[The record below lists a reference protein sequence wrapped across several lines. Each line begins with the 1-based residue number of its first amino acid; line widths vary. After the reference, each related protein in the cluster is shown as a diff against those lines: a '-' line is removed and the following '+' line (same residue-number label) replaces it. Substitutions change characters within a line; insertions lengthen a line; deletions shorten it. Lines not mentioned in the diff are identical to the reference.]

1 MNKQELYAGARYRHY
16 KGNLY
21 QIVAVAMHTET
32 EEDMVVYQAL
42 YGDYKVFVRPLE
54 MFFETVKDGDGK
66 EVPRFAKESGCAPK
80 DSVCKAETKSVVCGL
95 WQDVKTEV
103 KTADTEIEFKKEAA
117 AADISSVEG
126 VNPFLIEFLDAESS
140 VERLEVLHR
149 MRKTI
154 DNKTI
159 SDIAAA
165 LDIVIEEKDMDERI
179 RDLET
184 CLQTRAR
191 FETTRLR

>member
-1 MNKQELYAGARYRHY
+1 MNGQILYAGERYRHY

-42 YGDYKVFVRPLE
+42 YGDYKVYVRPLKMFLE
-54 MFFETVKDGDGK
+54 MVKDAEGNT
-66 EVPRFAKESGCAPK
+66 VPRFAKENDCA
-80 DSVCKAETKSVVCGL
+80 DTASTTCKTVAKSESCNEQQKVNI
-95 WQDVKTEV
+95 EV
-103 KTADTEIEFKKEAA
+103 KTAEKETEKKDT
-117 AADISSVEG
+117 ADVPTVDGI
-126 VNPFLIEFLDAESS
+126 NPLLLEFLDAESS

-165 LDIVIEEKDMDERI
+165 LDIVIEEKDMDDRI
-179 RDLET
+179 RDLEN

>member
-1 MNKQELYAGARYRHY
+1 MNKQELYAGERYRHY

-42 YGDYKVFVRPLE
+42 YGDYKVFARPLK
-54 MFFETVKDGDGK
+54 MFFETVKDADGK
-66 EVPRFAKESGCAPK
+66 EVPRFAKECGCANSAG
-80 DSVCKAETKSVVCGL
+80 SVACESGIKAESAGV
-95 WQDVKTEV
+95 QTEIKPET
-103 KTADTEIEFKKEAA
+103 KTAESEDT
-117 AADISSVEG
+117 ADVPTVDGI
-126 VNPFLIEFLDAESS
+126 NPLLIEFLDAESS

-179 RDLET
+179 RDLEN

>member
-1 MNKQELYAGARYRHY
+1 MNGQGLCAGERYRHY
-16 KGNLY
+16 KGGLY

-42 YGDYKVFVRPLE
+42 YGDYKVFVRPLK
-54 MFFETVKDGDGK
+54 MFFETVKDADGNM
-66 EVPRFAKESGCAPK
+66 VPRFAKDSGWQE
-80 DSVCKAETKSVVCGL
+80 VKAEVKSVE
-95 WQDVKTEV
+95 KETE
-103 KTADTEIEFKKEAA
+103 KENTADTSTVDGI
-117 AADISSVEG
+117 
-126 VNPFLIEFLDAESS
+126 NPLLIEFLDAESS

-165 LDIVIEEKDMDERI
+165 LDIVIEEKDMNERI
-179 RDLET
+179 KDLEN

>member
-1 MNKQELYAGARYRHY
+1 MNGRRLYAGERYRHY
-16 KGNLY
+16 KGGLY
-21 QIVAVAMHTET
+21 QIVAVAVHTET

-42 YGDYKVFVRPLE
+42 YGDYKIFVRPLK
-54 MFFETVKDGDGK
+54 MFFETVKDDSDK
-66 EVPRFAKESGCAPK
+66 EVPRFAKADGAVVDGC
-80 DSVCKAETKSVVCGL
+80 KSYGEPA
-95 WQDVKTEV
+95 Q
-103 KTADTEIEFKKEAA
+103 IEKKEAIRLQKEDA
-117 AADISSVEG
+117 GTVSEVVENESVAEG
-126 VNPFLIEFLDAESS
+126 INPFLLEFLDAESS
-140 VERLEVLHR
+140 AERLEVLHR

-165 LDIVIEEKDMDERI
+165 LDIVIEEKDIDERI
-179 RDLET
+179 RDLEN

>member
-1 MNKQELYAGARYRHY
+1 MNGQRLYAGERYRHY

-42 YGDYKVFVRPLE
+42 YGDYKVYARPLK
-54 MFFETVKDGDGK
+54 MFFETVKDADGNM
-66 EVPRFAKESGCAPK
+66 VPRFAKESCCAGM
-80 DSVCKAETKSVVCGL
+80 DNNSC
-95 WQDVKTEV
+95 KTEMKEDV
-103 KTADTEIEFKKEAA
+103 FCEQANVREEDKQAEKEDTV
-117 AADISSVEG
+117 DVSPVEG
-126 VNPFLIEFLDAESS
+126 VNPLLIEFLDAESS

-179 RDLET
+179 RDLEN

-191 FETTRLR
+191 FEATRLR

>member
-1 MNKQELYAGARYRHY
+1 MNKQELYAGERYRHY

-42 YGDYKVFVRPLE
+42 YGEYKVYARPLK
-54 MFFETVKDGDGK
+54 MFFETVKDADGN
-66 EVPRFAKESGCAPK
+66 EVPRFAKECGCANGTGNIACESGIK
-80 DSVCKAETKSVVCGL
+80 EESVGVQPEIMPEVKAETKAA
-95 WQDVKTEV
+95 EPEN
-103 KTADTEIEFKKEAA
+103 TADVLTVDGI
-117 AADISSVEG
+117 
-126 VNPFLIEFLDAESS
+126 NPFLIEFLDAESS
-140 VERLEVLHR
+140 MERLEVLHR

>member
-1 MNKQELYAGARYRHY
+1 MDEQRLYAGERYRHY
-16 KGNLY
+16 KGKLY

-42 YGDYKVFVRPLE
+42 YGDYKVFARPHK
-54 MFFETVKDGDGK
+54 MFFETVKNADGNM
-66 EVPRFAKESGCAPK
+66 VPRFAKESSWAGIDDTA
-80 DSVCKAETKSVVCGL
+80 CKAAAKADAFNKP
-95 WQDVKTEV
+95 QEV
-103 KTADTEIEFKKEAA
+103 KKEVKNVEEEIKKKDTTDMPVVDGI
-117 AADISSVEG
+117 
-126 VNPFLIEFLDAESS
+126 NPFLLEFLDAESS

-165 LDIVIEEKDMDERI
+165 LDIVIEEKDIDERI
-179 RDLET
+179 KDLEN

>member
-1 MNKQELYAGARYRHY
+1 MNGQRLYAGERYRHY

-42 YGDYKVFVRPLE
+42 YGDYKVYARPLK
-54 MFFETVKDGDGK
+54 MFFETVKDADGNA
-66 EVPRFAKESGCAPK
+66 VPRFAKESGWP
-80 DSVCKAETKSVVCGL
+80 E
-95 WQDVKTEV
+95 VKTEV
-103 KTADTEIEFKKEAA
+103 KNVEEEIEKE
-117 AADISSVEG
+117 DTTDMPVIDG
-126 VNPFLIEFLDAESS
+126 INPFLLEFLDAESS
-140 VERLEVLHR
+140 VDKLEVLHR

-154 DNKTI
+154 DDKTI

-179 RDLET
+179 RDLEN

-191 FETTRLR
+191 FEATRLR

>member
-1 MNKQELYAGARYRHY
+1 MNEHGLYAGERYRHY

-21 QIVAVAMHTET
+21 QIVTVAMHTET
-32 EEDMVVYQAL
+32 EEEMVVYQAL
-42 YGDYKVFVRPLE
+42 YGDYKVFVRPLK
-54 MFFETVKDGDGK
+54 MFFETVKDADGNM
-66 EVPRFAKESGCAPK
+66 VPRFAKVDGVVAGGCK
-80 DSVCKAETKSVVCGL
+80 VLEQIGV
-95 WQDVKTEV
+95 QIEKTEEIRKQKEDAGTV
-103 KTADTEIEFKKEAA
+103 VEMSVSEPVTEGI
-117 AADISSVEG
+117 
-126 VNPFLIEFLDAESS
+126 NPLLLEFLDAESS

-179 RDLET
+179 RDLEN

>member
-1 MNKQELYAGARYRHY
+1 MDEQRLYAGERYRHY

-32 EEDMVVYQAL
+32 EEEMVVYQAL
-42 YGDYKVFVRPLE
+42 YGDYKVFVRPFK
-54 MFFETVKDGDGK
+54 MFFETVKNTDGNM
-66 EVPRFAKESGCAPK
+66 VPRFAKERGCTGV
-80 DSVCKAETKSVVCGL
+80 DSTACKAVEKS
-95 WQDVKTEV
+95 DAFNEKMEIKAEV
-103 KTADTEIEFKKEAA
+103 KTVDKEDT
-117 AADISSVEG
+117 ADIPIAEG
-126 VNPFLIEFLDAESS
+126 INPLLIEFLDAESS

-179 RDLET
+179 RDLEN

>member
-1 MNKQELYAGARYRHY
+1 
-16 KGNLY
+16 
-21 QIVAVAMHTET
+21 
-32 EEDMVVYQAL
+32 
-42 YGDYKVFVRPLE
+42 
-54 MFFETVKDGDGK
+54 
-66 EVPRFAKESGCAPK
+66 
-80 DSVCKAETKSVVCGL
+80 
-95 WQDVKTEV
+95 V
-103 KTADTEIEFKKEAA
+103 KTAEKETEKKDT
-117 AADISSVEG
+117 ADVPTVDGI
-126 VNPFLIEFLDAESS
+126 NPLLLEFLDAESS

-165 LDIVIEEKDMDERI
+165 LDIVIEEKDMDDRI
-179 RDLET
+179 RDLEN

>member
-1 MNKQELYAGARYRHY
+1 L
-16 KGNLY
+16 
-21 QIVAVAMHTET
+21 
-32 EEDMVVYQAL
+32 
-42 YGDYKVFVRPLE
+42 VRPLNL
-54 MFFETVKDGDGK
+54 FFETVKDADGNM
-66 EVPRFAKESGCAPK
+66 VPRFAKVDGVVAGGCK
-80 DSVCKAETKSVVCGL
+80 VLEQIGV
-95 WQDVKTEV
+95 QIEKTEEIRKQKEDAGTV
-103 KTADTEIEFKKEAA
+103 VEMSVSEPVTEGI
-117 AADISSVEG
+117 
-126 VNPFLIEFLDAESS
+126 NPLLLEFLDAESS

-179 RDLET
+179 RDLEN